1 MARDALLRV
10 PSLEAALDM
19 ASTSAASTFDGFSPV
34 GSPVRSNRRPS
45 AATDVDAARVVSAT
59 VPPWVLPKGRPD
71 VTPAGCATGTAGGGV
86 TLPVWWSTCMIRCGR
101 VPGCVTGVDGVVSQ
115 ADVVAAAA
123 LVTSRVENA
132 KARAAAKV
140 SNAKTARER
149 AIITA
154 QVSQLRI
161 VSRRSPQAAHSTI
174 EGVAGWIGYRH
185 GACNTGLRSGCTVDP
200 REVQRQPT
208 ADVTAG
214 AVLILGSWSSG

>member
-1 MARDALLRV
+1 
-10 PSLEAALDM
+10 M

-161 VSRRSPQAAHSTI
+161 VSRRSPPSRAWRAGSGTGTVHVTLGCGA
-174 EGVAGWIGYRH
+174 GVRWTPGRF
-185 GACNTGLRSGCTVDP
+185 NDNR
-200 REVQRQPT
+200 RQT
-208 ADVTAG
+208 
-214 AVLILGSWSSG
+214 